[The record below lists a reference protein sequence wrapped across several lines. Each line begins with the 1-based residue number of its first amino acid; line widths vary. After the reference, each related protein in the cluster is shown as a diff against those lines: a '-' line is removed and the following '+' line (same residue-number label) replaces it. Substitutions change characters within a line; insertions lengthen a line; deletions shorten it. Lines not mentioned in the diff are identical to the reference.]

1 MMMHQTDRKFY
12 RIAVTLV
19 WGWGIVAAAA
29 VGVLIGTL
37 INVVLL

>member
-1 MMMHQTDRKFY
+1 MMHQTDRKFY

-19 WGWGIVAAAA
+19 WGGIVAAAA